1 MLTVYD
7 MDSGELIAAA
17 PAPREPVARPL
28 PLYAPGAATSL
39 CPLAVVAAS
48 TSGLPREVVL
58 APIRRPVGRQ
68 D

>member
-1 MLTVYD
+1 MWTVYD
-7 MDSGELIAAA
+7 MDSGELIEGG

-39 CPLAVVAAS
+39 CPLAVAAAS
-48 TSGLPREVVL
+48 RPGLPREVVL
-58 APIRRPVGRQ
+58 APIRRPVARR